1 MDSSNSTARSAAK
14 RKSSFDGLVYHL
26 VQVQHAAAATSV
38 ATFDKV
44 LSKRYKYLKSAPG
57 RFFETYNPY
66 PNKRL
71 ITVRPLI
78 VDMKDADTTFD
89 MRSHKLDLDE
99 NAAQGDVMPD
109 TWNGHARII
118 VRDSDLPDTVAD
130 RAIRKSI
137 QLADKKGVTP
147 ETAAKRMVKVLSEK
161 LE

>member
-1 MDSSNSTARSAAK
+1 
-14 RKSSFDGLVYHL
+14 
-26 VQVQHAAAATSV
+26 
-38 ATFDKV
+38 
-44 LSKRYKYLKSAPG
+44 
-57 RFFETYNPY
+57 
-66 PNKRL
+66 
-71 ITVRPLI
+71 
-78 VDMKDADTTFD
+78 MKDADTTFD
-89 MRSHKLDLDE
+89 MRSYKLELDE
-99 NAAQGDVMPD
+99 LAAHGGVMPD